1 MTRAGLAVALAA
13 ALALAGAAAVRL
25 WPVSP
30 TWHEDPATVAPPRAD
45 NHWLLRDGDG
55 NGPSLRIAQPPEA
68 VARRLAEVAAATPG
82 TRRIAGEGL
91 WTTWLTRSRLM
102 GFPDTTSVL
111 IRADGEGSE
120 VLIYARSR
128 LGGYDWGVS
137 RARAE
142 AWAAALGA
150 P

>member
-1 MTRAGLAVALAA
+1 MLLLTLA
-13 ALALAGAAAVRL
+13 ALALAGVIAIRF
-25 WPVSP
+25 WPVP
-30 TWHEDPATVAPPRAD
+30 DRWHEDPARVLPPGDR

-55 NGPSLRIAQPPEA
+55 DAPALRLAMPPDA
-68 VARRLAEVAAATPG
+68 VAARLAAIASATPR
-82 TRRIAGEGL
+82 TRRIGGGGL

-102 GFPDTTSVL
+102 GYPDTTSVL
-111 IRADGEGSE
+111 IRPDGSGSE

-128 LGGYDWGVS
+128 LARYDWGVS

-142 AWAAALGA
+142 AWAAALAA